1 MKKWMLVLVALFVS
15 VSAFSQTC
23 LDDVWQCLRSNQVPK
38 AKKFMDACMAENPDN
53 ASVWLMQANV
63 NVYQY
68 RYDLERMAKDPSL
81 TPRYPNAIE
90 DAYNGFL
97 KAMSLDKDVTP
108 KTGMFGPK
116 EGQQVLAD
124 PFKEMAKKAQSNG
137 KTDDALKYYGYAAK
151 CYELSAEKIN
161 AAGMYFDMA
170 VVYITMN
177 DKANCTKMLEK
188 SIAAVPDISPLAYI
202 QLYENY
208 EDLKDTVKCGE
219 IITKAQKAFASN
231 EKQLVELYPT
241 MMRYYSSIGD
251 NENLLAIVD
260 KAIATGD
267 INMMA
272 DCATYL
278 TNAKAYDKAEK
289 VLTDALTKE
298 PNNFKLLKGMGYR
311 YAMEYYDI
319 MDRRQKAMNSRQYE
333 EATRIF
339 QSEERKTAMQN
350 AHDWCDKAY
359 KVDSDNLEN
368 NLILREMKVQL
379 QLLPIPQELNDK
391 INARMQQK

>member
-1 MKKWMLVLVALFVS
+1 MKKWMLVLVTLFLS
-15 VSAFSQTC
+15 VSAFSQSC

-38 AKKFMDACMAENPDN
+38 AKKFMDACMSENPDN

-68 RYDLERMAKDPSL
+68 RYDLERIEKDPNL
-81 TPRYPNAIE
+81 APRYPNAVE
-90 DAYNGFL
+90 DAYNAFL
-97 KAMSLDKDVTP
+97 KAVSLDKNVTA

-124 PFKEMAKKAQSNG
+124 PFKDMANKAKDKG
-137 KTDDALKYYGYAAK
+137 KMEEALKYYGYAAK

-161 AAGMYFDMA
+161 AAVMYFDMA
-170 VVYITMN
+170 VVYISMN
-177 DKANCTKMLEK
+177 DKENCTKMLEK
-188 SIAAVPDISPLAYI
+188 SINIMPTLSPLAYK

-208 EDLKDTVKCGE
+208 EDSKDTVKCGE
-219 IITKAQKAFASN
+219 IIAKAQKAFGEN
-231 EKQLVELYPT
+231 EEQMAVLYST
-241 MMRYYSSIGD
+241 MMRYYSTAGD
-251 NENLLAIVD
+251 NDKLLALCD

-267 INMMA
+267 IDMIA
-272 DCATYL
+272 DCGTYL
-278 TNAKAYDKAEK
+278 TNAKSYAKAEQ
-289 VLTDALTKE
+289 VLRDALAKD
-298 PNNFKLLKGMGYR
+298 PKNFKLLKGMGYR

-339 QSEERKTAMQN
+339 QSEERKAAMQN
-350 AHDWCDKAY
+350 AHEWCEKAY
-359 KVDSDNLEN
+359 EVDSDNLEN

-379 QLLPIPQELNDK
+379 NLLPIPQELNDK
-391 INARMQQK
+391 INARKQN